1 LPFSRGKNIRNYC
14 TSHLLSVSE
23 LVVELA
29 PASVEAW
36 EEAWEAKS
44 VSELVV
50 ELAPASVEAWEETW
64 EETWAEAWEAK
75 SALTSVEE
83 AWAEAWEAKSAL
95 ALADSTVQEIKAK

>member
-1 LPFSRGKNIRNYC
+1 MPFSRGKNIRNYC

-64 EETWAEAWEAK
+64 EE
-75 SALTSVEE
+75 